1 MKIFR
6 YFNGLKKEL
15 LIHHAK
21 GDSIGFVPTMGALHE
36 GHLSLIHQ
44 SKALTDFTVCSI
56 FVNPEQFN
64 SREDFLKYPSTIER
78 DIELLRG
85 QECDY
90 LFIPDEDEIYPDKKS
105 KSKHFDL
112 GYLETILEGAF
123 RPGHFQGVSLVIER
137 LLSQI
142 DPDYIL
148 MGQKDFQQCMVVK
161 KVIELIHSKTKVI
174 SCPIIRESS
183 GLAMSS
189 RNMRL
194 SDEEKIKAS
203 KLFSSLEFIKNN
215 RNLRSFSDLK
225 DEAINTLQK
234 EGFNVEYLAMAKT
247 KNLELTDTF
256 QQNET
261 YVLLIAAFLNKIRL
275 IDNLVIAG

>member
-15 LIHHAK
+15 LIHNAK

-78 DIELLRG
+78 DIELLRR

-203 KLFSSLEFIKNN
+203 KLFSSLEFIRNN
-215 RNLRSFSDLK
+215 RSLRSFSDLK
-225 DEAINTLQK
+225 DEAISTLQK

-247 KNLELTDTF
+247 KNLELTDSF

>member
-6 YFNGLKKEL
+6 YFDGLKKEL
-15 LIHHAK
+15 LSHITK

-44 SKALTDFTVCSI
+44 SKTLTGITVCSI
-56 FVNPEQFN
+56 FVNSEQFN
-64 SREDFLKYPSTIER
+64 SREDYLKYPSTIET
-78 DIELLRG
+78 DIDLLRLH
-85 QECDY
+85 ECDY
-90 LFIPDEDEIYPDKKS
+90 LFIPEENEIYPDKKS
-105 KSKHFDL
+105 KNKYFELD
-112 GYLETILEGAF
+112 YLETILEGAF

-142 DPDYIL
+142 NPDYIF
-148 MGQKDFQQCMVVK
+148 MGQKDFQQCMVVN

-194 SDEEKIKAS
+194 TAEEKKKAS

-215 RNLRSFSDLK
+215 LNNRPFSDLR
-225 DEAINTLQK
+225 DEAINQLQK
-234 EGFNVEYLAMAKT
+234 EGFNVEYLALAKSG
-247 KNLELTDTF
+247 NLELIDTF
-256 QQNET
+256 QQGEN

-275 IDNLVIAG
+275 IDNVVI